1 MLKDAFAGD
10 GFVSLNRALGQHDDP
25 QHVLDFAIEHQ
36 QVVRGVNHKALLL
49 CVTINNKILA

>member
-36 QVVRGVNHKALLL
+36 QVVRGVNHMALLL
-49 CVTINNKILA
+49 CVTINNKI

>member
-10 GFVSLNRALGQHDDP
+10 GLVPLNSALGQHDDP

-36 QVVRGVNHKALLL
+36 LVVRGVNHMALLL
-49 CVTINNKILA
+49 CVTISNKLLA